1 MGRRERP
8 PMYRLS
14 QWLMRQIFR
23 LIGKCEVTGLENIPK
38 TGPFFVIANHQSV
51 LDPLLIVAMQ
61 KREIHVMAKST
72 QFSNPLLGDYI
83 ARHCKSFPVRRYQI
97 DPQSVRISLR
107 RLAEGFGVGIFI
119 EGERSWDGLM
129 QQPRLGTLRL
139 ILKAGVQVIPVTIV
153 GAYDVWPRWHRGI
166 RRGTVRIHYG
176 EPLCFQKLDRK
187 ADREAVLDETAE
199 KLMNTLQKQI
209 DADLERAGQTDES

>member
-1 MGRRERP
+1 
-8 PMYRLS
+8 MYRLS

-23 LIGKCEVTGLENIPK
+23 VVGRCEVTGLENIPK
-38 TGPFFVIANHQSV
+38 SGPFLLIANHQSL

-72 QFSNPLLGDYI
+72 QFSNPLLGAYM
-83 ARHCKSFPVRRYQI
+83 ATHCKAFPVRRYQI

-107 RLAEGFGVGIFI
+107 RLKEGLGVAIFV
-119 EGERSWDGLM
+119 EGERSWDGHL
-129 QQPRLGTLRL
+129 QPPRLGTLRL
-139 ILKAGVQVIPVTIV
+139 ILKAGVQVVPVTIV

-176 EPLCFQKLDRK
+176 APLRFPKLDSK
-187 ADREAVLDETAE
+187 ADREAALDPTAD
-199 KLMNTLQKQI
+199 KLMTTLQKQI
-209 DADLERAGQTDES
+209 DAIQIDVRPQSA